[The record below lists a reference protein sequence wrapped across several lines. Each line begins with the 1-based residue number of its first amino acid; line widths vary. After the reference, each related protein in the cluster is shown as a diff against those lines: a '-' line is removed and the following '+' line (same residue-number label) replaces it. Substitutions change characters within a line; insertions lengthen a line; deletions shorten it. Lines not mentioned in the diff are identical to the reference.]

1 MNYPYPQPNP
11 RLQSLHPL
19 QLNTPVFKRIGKP
32 VRRRILFLL
41 AGNLLLL
48 AGIWLLLK
56 EGSSFASVLTRA
68 SSDVAP
74 IALAGFALTGIIFA
88 GAIDLSIAS
97 AIALSGT
104 VFGVLT
110 LQGLPPLP
118 CFLGTLGTAWLIMS
132 LNGVLIAALGVPAI
146 ILTLAGLPFYRG
158 VALILAEVG
167 IPGFA
172 GNISVYEDAY
182 HTPGK
187 NFSGWILL
195 LGTLLALLWE
205 SFSKNARMTL
215 ALGNSEEACRLM
227 GLNPKRILV
236 SAFAVGGIFFGMAA
250 LLYVTRIQAVEP
262 ARMARGFELQVIAAV
277 ILGGTNIFGGEGSY
291 LGTLLGTFFLYFVSQ
306 ILVYAGASAYLQ
318 DAITGGII
326 LLIIGLDCALHRRRK
341 LMEELS

>member
-1 MNYPYPQPNP
+1 MWKATP
-11 RLQSLHPL
+11 RLQEVRPL
-19 QLNTPVFKRIGKP
+19 QFNARVFTRLGRP

-41 AGNLLLL
+41 VGNLLLL
-48 AGIWLLLK
+48 VGIWLLLK
-56 EGSSFASVLTRA
+56 EGGSFGSVLTRS

-110 LQGLPPLP
+110 LQGFSPLA
-118 CFLGTLGTAWLIMS
+118 CFAGTVGTAWAVMS
-132 LNGVLIAALGVPAI
+132 LNGVLIATTGVPAI

-158 VALILAEVG
+158 VALILAEAGV
-167 IPGFA
+167 PGFA
-172 GNISVYEDAY
+172 GNISVHEDAY
-182 HTPGK
+182 HAPGK
-187 NFSGWILL
+187 DYAGWILF
-195 LGTLLALLWE
+195 GGALLALGWE
-205 SFSKNARMTL
+205 SFSKGARLTL
-215 ALGNSEEACRLM
+215 ALGSSEEACRLM
-227 GLNPKRILV
+227 GMNPRKILM
-236 SAFAVGGIFFGMAA
+236 SAFSVGGIFFGLAA
-250 LLYVTRIQAVEP
+250 LLFVTRIQAVEP
-262 ARMARGFELQVIAAV
+262 ARMALGFELQVIAAV

-326 LLIIGLDCALHRRRK
+326 LLIIGVDCALHRPRK
-341 LMEELS
+341 LMEELA